1 MHYNVAIKSIPAC
14 HVLSLRKIIPDYY
27 AEGDMWQEMSRY
39 AAKHQIPVSGV
50 TFSIYH
56 DTEYKEKDV
65 DVELCAA
72 VRTAGENTE
81 GFTYRITEPV
91 PFMASTMVYGA
102 FSNIAGAYLSF
113 AGWLQEDGRYRMSG
127 PNRQI
132 VHRGPWNE
140 AEPENYLVEIQIPI
154 EKI

>member
-1 MHYNVAIKSIPAC
+1 MRRRQNGGGEKRIIK
-14 HVLSLRKIIPDYY
+14 K
-27 AEGDMWQEMSRY
+27 SRRRV
-39 AAKHQIPVSGV
+39 PP
-50 TFSIYH
+50 
-56 DTEYKEKDV
+56 
-65 DVELCAA
+65 
-72 VRTAGENTE
+72 
-81 GFTYRITEPV
+81 YRITEPV

-140 AEPENYLVEIQIPI
+140 SEPENYLVEIQIPI

>member
-1 MHYNVAIKSIPAC
+1 
-14 HVLSLRKIIPDYY
+14 
-27 AEGDMWQEMSRY
+27 
-39 AAKHQIPVSGV
+39 
-50 TFSIYH
+50 
-56 DTEYKEKDV
+56 
-65 DVELCAA
+65 
-72 VRTAGENTE
+72 
-81 GFTYRITEPV
+81 
-91 PFMASTMVYGA
+91 MASTMVYGA

-132 VHRGPWNE
+132 VHRNE